1 MERLED
7 SMARTTKTPDEV
19 AGVKVSAVKAAVL
32 DKYLTMKKLG
42 MDGTL
47 AEKIVRMGEYIR
59 EKGGVCA
66 DCETCGGECQIEG
79 PETYSECPYC
89 GDGEMKD
96 ENGNLVPPPVPPSA
110 AVKPTPA
117 AVKPPVATAPAAP
130 LRTRGSAA
138 ASPPQ
143 AVQKPGAAA
152 VTVAGLKALET
163 AVARV
168 KKIEERIKSEAE
180 RYGRVVYGDHWEL
193 GNAVYSIYKDR
204 LYTQRMDPATQQTK
218 YKNWNQFVLSELGM
232 SPTWAYKLM
241 DVAYGFTKEDVEK
254 FGVAKLAHVVRL
266 PEGDRKLLLTDASK
280 ALPVSAVAKQVQEQI
295 RKGGAEREPTAAA
308 AAGGR
313 GVRSG
318 TKATKAA
325 AKKKQ
330 EKLVDQERK
339 VTVATLLGRQT
350 IPLFA
355 KGKDDK
361 RAKRIADEPVGREE
375 VVNGVVC
382 AYRVV
387 LQAAGLV
394 LIVERRREG

>member
-1 MERLED
+1 
-7 SMARTTKTPDEV
+7 MARTPKTPDEV
-19 AGVKVSAVKAAVL
+19 AGVKVAAVKPAVL
-32 DKYLTMKKLG
+32 DKYLTMKGLG

-47 AEKIVRMGEYIR
+47 AEKIERMGEYIR

-79 PETYSECPYC
+79 PETYAECPYC

-96 ENGNLVPPPVPPSA
+96 ENGNLVPPPVPPPA
-110 AVKPTPA
+110 AAKPAPAAKPAAPA
-117 AVKPPVATAPAAP
+117 AVPAAP

-138 ASPPQ
+138 AAPPQ
-143 AVQKPGAAA
+143 AVQKAGPAP
-152 VTVAGLKALET
+152 VTAAGLKALET

-168 KKIEERIKSEAE
+168 KKIEDRIKTEAE

-193 GNAVYSIYKDR
+193 GNAVYTIYKDR

-218 YKNWNQFVLSELGM
+218 YKSWNQFVLSELGM

-280 ALPVSAVAKQVQEQI
+280 ALPVSAVAKQVQEQM
-295 RKGGAEREPTAAA
+295 RKGGAAEREPTAAA

-318 TKATKAA
+318 SKATKVA

-330 EKLVDQERK
+330 EKLIDPERK